1 MEITRLADLKPRTVW
16 EITDDAFDLYRE
28 RFALLSGVSAV
39 VFAPTFL
46 LLSTAGVAA
55 WKQWAAISSGP
66 ETAKSAALN
75 LAWLLPLLAGAYVL
89 HFGATALGVRDLLS
103 GETPSLVG
111 VYRRALHRFF
121 PLLLAALAIGLLA
134 LVSFCTYVG
143 PPLVLAYHAFVSHG
157 ILLEDRKIGDS
168 VKRSR
173 AIAGAYFGKSFG
185 LLCLM
190 GFIGLALVV
199 GAVAVVS
206 LGFEFL
212 PKEAGATPTGGRSM
226 EDILQTLT
234 VSLMVVLIAPLPAIA
249 TTLLYYDLRVRREGL
264 DLESEA
270 EAWGVTL
277 APDPFAGILNPKT
290 PKVPKQ
296 KGAKK

>member
-111 VYRRALHRFF
+111 VYRRALRRFF

-168 VKRSR
+168 VKR
-173 AIAGAYFGKSFG
+173 
-185 LLCLM
+185 
-190 GFIGLALVV
+190 
-199 GAVAVVS
+199 
-206 LGFEFL
+206 
-212 PKEAGATPTGGRSM
+212 
-226 EDILQTLT
+226 
-234 VSLMVVLIAPLPAIA
+234 
-249 TTLLYYDLRVRREGL
+249 
-264 DLESEA
+264 
-270 EAWGVTL
+270 
-277 APDPFAGILNPKT
+277 
-290 PKVPKQ
+290 
-296 KGAKK
+296 